1 MHLGVLLSETFIK
14 HLVQEKKGVIHM
26 DAAEAV
32 KMFWPVILI
41 AVVLALA
48 ALYDLIKRENV
59 RGSKAMWAF
68 IIIVV
73 GTIGPILYFAL
84 GREK

>member
-1 MHLGVLLSETFIK
+1 
-14 HLVQEKKGVIHM
+14 M
-26 DAAEAV
+26 DAAEAL

-41 AVVLALA
+41 AVALA
-48 ALYDLIKRENV
+48 VIALYDLYKRENV

-68 IIIVV
+68 IIIVI

>member
-1 MHLGVLLSETFIK
+1 
-14 HLVQEKKGVIHM
+14 M
-26 DAAEAV
+26 DATEAI

-41 AVVLALA
+41 AVALA
-48 ALYDLIKRENV
+48 VIALYDLYKRENV

>member
-1 MHLGVLLSETFIK
+1 
-14 HLVQEKKGVIHM
+14 M
-26 DAAEAV
+26 DAAEALR
-32 KMFWPVILI
+32 MFWPVILI
-41 AVVLALA
+41 AVALA
-48 ALYDLIKRENV
+48 VIALYDLYKRENV

>member
-1 MHLGVLLSETFIK
+1 
-14 HLVQEKKGVIHM
+14 M
-26 DAAEAV
+26 DVVEAI

-41 AVVLALA
+41 AVALA
-48 ALYDLIKRENV
+48 VIALYDLYKRENV
-59 RGSKAMWAF
+59 RGSKALWAI
-68 IIIVV
+68 IIIVI

>member
-1 MHLGVLLSETFIK
+1 
-14 HLVQEKKGVIHM
+14 M
-26 DAAEAV
+26 DAAEAL
-32 KMFWPVILI
+32 KMFWPVILL
-41 AVVLALA
+41 AVALA
-48 ALYDLIKRENV
+48 VIALYDLYKRENV

-68 IIIVV
+68 IIIVI